1 MKDIVTLG
9 QLMKIPIRNG
19 VFKGKEYLGSGVPL
33 IKMGQLFASRF
44 LSSDDPSC
52 ELIQLNSDEL
62 ERFGLVKN
70 DLVFSRTSVVPEG
83 VGLCSLVTDTTKQL
97 AFESNL
103 IRVRL
108 EPDLVNPEYVFRYF
122 QSSIGRAS
130 VVGISNGVAVRT
142 IRGSDLRNLELG
154 LPERSTQNF
163 VVVNLRAYDD
173 LIEKNQ
179 RRIKLL
185 EEAARLIYREW
196 FVRLRFPGREITPTE
211 NGIPEGWHRIA
222 VAQAIDFNP
231 KETLPNGGI
240 RFVPMGALSEN
251 GMTVDAN
258 LTEIRE
264 SGTTVKFRNGD
275 TLLARITPCLE
286 NGKTAFVGFLNEGE
300 VASGSTEFI
309 VMRGAKV
316 GPCFTYYL
324 ARSEDF
330 RGIAVASMVGS
341 SGRQRAQVS
350 VIGEFSILLPP
361 LNLLDDFESLVQ
373 PMFDQIWTLVGA
385 NERLTKARD
394 LLLPRLMSGEI
405 EV

>member
-1 MKDIVTLG
+1 MNEKVPEPIAPFIDLISGPAFKSAHFSENPSDIALIKGENIGQGVIEWEKSKYWPASEFDAYEKFELFPGDIVLAMDRPWVTAGLKFAVLREG
-9 QLMKIPIRNG
+9 DPRCLLVQRVARLRGING
-19 VFKGKEYLGSGVPL
+19 LDTRYLRYLV
-33 IKMGQLFASRF
+33 ASRHF
-44 LSSDDPSC
+44 SDYIKNLQGGTNVPHISGNQIRQFKTVIPPKDTQQRIC
-52 ELIQLNSDEL
+52 EIL
-62 ERFGLVKN
+62 EN
-70 DLVFSRTSVVPEG
+70 
-83 VGLCSLVTDTTKQL
+83 
-97 AFESNL
+97 
-103 IRVRL
+103 
-108 EPDLVNPEYVFRYF
+108 
-122 QSSIGRAS
+122 
-130 VVGISNGVAVRT
+130 
-142 IRGSDLRNLELG
+142 
-154 LPERSTQNF
+154 
-163 VVVNLRAYDD
+163 YDD
-173 LIEKNQ
+173 LIENNR

-196 FVRLRFPGREITPTE
+196 FVHLRFPGHEHTKSVD
-211 NGIPEGWHRIA
+211 GLPEGWHRMP
-222 VAQAIDFNP
+222 VAQAIDFNS
-231 KETLPNGGI
+231 KETLPKGGI
-240 RFVPMGALSEN
+240 RFIPMGALSES

-316 GPCFTYYL
+316 GPCFTYCL
-324 ARSEDF
+324 ARSEEF

-350 VIGEFSILLPP
+350 VIGEFSIILPISPLLEA
-361 LNLLDDFESLVQ
+361 FEFKVQ
-373 PMFDQIWTLVGA
+373 QMFDQIWILVRA
-385 NERLTKARD
+385 NERLTTARD